1 MRVWLI
7 NPPLAPPRGG
17 RIAAISRNL
26 FFNSPPLGL
35 AYIAAVLERAG
46 HDVTLTDAAVEGLD
60 RDAFAARAAD
70 IDPGLVGLT
79 ATSLHFDEATRV
91 AQALRHALA
100 GVPVVLGGPHINA
113 QPELLLHHPEFDL
126 GVLGEG
132 EITTREIVEAI
143 EGGDGWEDLP
153 GTAHARDGEL
163 YRAPPRAPLADLDQL
178 PLPARHLLP
187 IFDYRPLPNDQRLL
201 PKTSAI
207 SSRGCPFQCIFCDK
221 AVFGH
226 GYRSFSP
233 TRVVEEIHHLEERFG
248 VRDIAFVDST
258 FTPSRERLE
267 GGLDAMEAD
276 PPRAS
281 WTASC
286 RANLLDEGLLRRM
299 RAMGCWRIR
308 IAIESGDDDILARI
322 RKGITREQFADTVQT
337 AARLGFLVKAFFMV
351 GHIGETAGSVER
363 TIRFAESLPLADV
376 TVQIN
381 TPMRGTPQYDVC
393 REHGTLLEGGPT
405 RASFFEPLFVPRG
418 MSAEQ
423 LVAAQKS
430 FYRRF
435 YLRPGVLWR
444 QLRTVRRP
452 SDVAKFFRAAPL
464 AASVM
469 LPS

>member
-7 NPPLAPPRGG
+7 NPPLAAPRGG
-17 RIAAISRNL
+17 RIGAISRNL

-35 AYIAAVLERAG
+35 AYIAAVLERDG

-60 RDAFAARAAD
+60 LAGLVGRAAQVAPTL
-70 IDPGLVGLT
+70 IGLT
-79 ATSLHFDEATRV
+79 ATSLHAAEASRV
-91 AQALRHALA
+91 ARALRQTLP
-100 GVPVVLGGPHINA
+100 GVKVILGGPHINA
-113 QPELLLHHPEFDL
+113 RPELLLDHPEFDL

-132 EITTREIVEAI
+132 ETTTLELVRAL
-143 EGGDGWEDLP
+143 EGGGDWDDVA
-153 GTAHARDGEL
+153 GTVQARDGEL
-163 YRAPPRAPLADLDQL
+163 LRAAPRAPLAELDQL

-187 IFDYRPLPNDQRLL
+187 IFDYRPLPNDQRVL

-226 GYRSFSP
+226 AYRSFSP
-233 TRVVEEIHHLEERFG
+233 GRVVEEIHHLEERFG
-248 VRDIAFVDST
+248 IRDIAFVDST
-258 FTPSRERLE
+258 FTPTRDRLE
-267 GGLDAMEAD
+267 GVLDAMETD
-276 PPRAS
+276 PPKAT

-299 RAMGCWRIR
+299 RALGCWRIR
-308 IAIESGDDDILARI
+308 IAIESGDEAILARI

-351 GHIGETAGSVER
+351 GHIGETADSIER
-363 TIRFAESLPLADV
+363 TIRFAESLPLSDV

-381 TPMRGTPQYDVC
+381 TPMRGTPQYAICQD
-393 REHGTLLEGGPT
+393 HGTLLEEGPA
-405 RASFFEPLFVPRG
+405 RASFFEPLFVPEG
-418 MSAEQ
+418 LTAEQ

-452 SDVAKFFRAAPL
+452 SDVAKFVRAAPL

-469 LPS
+469 LTS